1 MSNQTKEILQQAEIL
16 YNSVAI
22 SENALGNSTNIIFE
36 MATQETPII
45 LRISDYSEDKKSH
58 VDLELNWL
66 YHLSEGMRQVARP
79 VLSKNENLYEIVK
92 SDNKSYILCA
102 FEKASGKPV
111 NTSNLNEWNETL
123 FKGLGEIM
131 GKMHSLTKQ
140 YSASKDLI
148 KRYEWYNDTIFLPE
162 YDFTNDSEVVQRW
175 NQIISELH
183 KLPKLKESYGIIHN
197 DLHHQ
202 NFYIDGD
209 KITVFDFDDCI
220 YSWYFFDIMLTMYHV
235 VSTIPY
241 EQDNERNQ
249 FAQRFILSFL
259 QGYLKYNSIEEHW
272 VDYFDLFLKYRR
284 ISTYKYIQYLFGKG
298 PDNPYNKYCE
308 WLRSEI
314 LQDNQFVS
322 LDLSKIKSFLVPRCS

>member
-1 MSNQTKEILQQAEIL
+1 MIEQTKEILQQAEML

-22 SENALGNSTNIIFE
+22 SENALGNSTNKIFE

-45 LRISDYSEDKKSH
+45 LRVSDYSENKKSH
-58 VDLELNWL
+58 VDFELNWL
-66 YHLSEGMRQVARP
+66 NYLSEGMRQVVRP

-92 SDNKSYILCA
+92 IDKKSYILCA

-111 NTSNLNEWNETL
+111 NTSNLNEWNDTL
-123 FKGLGEIM
+123 FESLGKIM

-140 YSASKDLI
+140 YSIDKELI

-162 YDFTNDSEVVQRW
+162 YDFTNDDEINQRW
-175 NQIISELH
+175 NQITSELH
-183 KLPKLKESYGIIHN
+183 KLPRLKESYGIIHN
-197 DLHHQ
+197 DLHHL
-202 NFYIDGD
+202 NFYIDGGE
-209 KITVFDFDDCI
+209 ITVFDFDDCI
-220 YSWYFFDIMLTMYHV
+220 CSWYTFDIMLTMYHV

-241 EQDNERNQ
+241 EQGNERNQ
-249 FAQRFILSFL
+249 FAQRFILAFL
-259 QGYLKYNSIEEHW
+259 QGYLRYNSIEKHW

-284 ISTYKYIQYLFGKG
+284 ISTYKFIKYLFGKR
-298 PDNPYNKYCE
+298 PDNPYNKYCK

-322 LDLSKIKSFLVPRCS
+322 LDLSKIQSLLG